1 MLLWLTVRDVPP
13 SKMSF
18 APFCRTMGL
27 DVLVGRKV
35 TCLVTP
41 SVVPSTSLIGDGPN
55 DVIVP
60 LPVIMTELVSTL
72 LSAGESATVAAHG
85 NVTLGASPCAHCH
98 GRIATLQ
105 PLRTRR

>member
-13 SKMSF
+13 SRMSF
-18 APFCRTMGL
+18 APFCRAMGL

-41 SVVPSTSLIGDGPN
+41 NVEPVTGSDGGGPN

-60 LPVIMTELVSTL
+60 LPLMLTWLVSTL
-72 LSAGESATVAAHG
+72 LSGG
-85 NVTLGASPCAHCH
+85 
-98 GRIATLQ
+98 
-105 PLRTRR
+105 